1 MGRMMHEARH
11 GLPLEA
17 DCKDI
22 LGHWH
27 AGSHDVSMVS
37 TLPVYLAVVAV
48 QERARGCSIA
58 VMPWKCQKTS
68 SIIPRCSLRFL
79 V

>member
-1 MGRMMHEARH
+1 MGRMMHEARS

-17 DCKDI
+17 DCKDV

-27 AGSHDVSMVS
+27 TVSHDFSMVS

-48 QERARGCSIA
+48 QERAGGGSIA
-58 VMPWKCQKTS
+58 VMP
-68 SIIPRCSLRFL
+68 
-79 V
+79 

>member
-17 DCKDI
+17 DCNDV

-27 AGSHDVSMVS
+27 AVSHDVSMVS
-37 TLPVYLAVVAV
+37 NLPVYLAVVAV
-48 QERARGCSIA
+48 QERARDGSIA
-58 VMPWKCQKTS
+58 VMP
-68 SIIPRCSLRFL
+68 
-79 V
+79 